1 MTMSDDSAH
10 AESTATARV
19 YRHALA
25 TRITHWVNALCIAIL
40 LLSGL
45 QILNAHPRLY
55 WGQYGAHADTPFIS
69 FEARRNS
76 AGEISG
82 VTRIGAVRFDSTG
95 FLGASEIDG
104 AMQARGFP
112 AWLTFPASRSLG
124 AGRNWH
130 FFFAWALVLN
140 GLAYLYF
147 SFRSRHVQRDLA
159 LRREELKPTN
169 LLHEI
174 VRHAQLK
181 PPRGEESLTYNT
193 LQKLAYLSV
202 IFALIPLIVLTGLTM
217 SPGMN
222 AAAPVLIDLFGG
234 RQSARTIHFLCA
246 FAIVLFVF
254 VHVFEVFV
262 AGVWNEMRS
271 MITGWYVVKPEKKS

>member
-1 MTMSDDSAH
+1 MTKSDDNDVGP
-10 AESTATARV
+10 ARV
-19 YRHALA
+19 YRHSLA
-25 TRITHWVNALCIAIL
+25 TRVTHWVNAFCVAIL

-55 WGQYGAHADTPFIS
+55 WGQYGANADTPFIA

-76 AGEISG
+76 VGEMSG
-82 VTRIGAVRFDSTG
+82 VTRIGGLRFNTTG
-95 FLGASEIDG
+95 VLGASEIDG

-140 GLAYLYF
+140 GLLYLF
-147 SFRSRHVQRDLA
+147 ISFRRGHVRRDL
-159 LRREELKPTN
+159 LPRRAELKPAH

-174 VRHAQLK
+174 GQHARLK
-181 PPRGEESLTYNT
+181 PPRGAAALSYNT

-202 IFALIPLIVLTGLTM
+202 IFALMPLMVLTGLSM

-222 AAAPVLIDLFGG
+222 AAAPILIDLFGG

-246 FAIVLFVF
+246 FGIVLFVV

-271 MITGWYVVKPEKKS
+271 MITGWYVVKPEKKA